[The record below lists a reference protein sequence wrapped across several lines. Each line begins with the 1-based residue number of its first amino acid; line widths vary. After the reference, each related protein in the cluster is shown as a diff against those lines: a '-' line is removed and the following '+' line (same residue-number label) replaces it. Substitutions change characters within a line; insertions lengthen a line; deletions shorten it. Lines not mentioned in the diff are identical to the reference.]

1 MVCILC
7 TEGRDFFF
15 FNHTHHLELAALI
28 LKSNVQNFLLPAG
41 ASKTHQADGCTWS
54 HVRVR
59 RRALIL
65 SEGMRPSFKAWV
77 GAERGVHAGDL
88 WHYRDRANALGRRE
102 VAGSVQVAFLG
113 SS

>member
-1 MVCILC
+1 M
-7 TEGRDFFF
+7 
-15 FNHTHHLELAALI
+15 LI
-28 LKSNVQNFLLPAG
+28 LKSKAQNFILPAG
-41 ASKTHQADGCTWS
+41 AGKTHPADGCTWG

-65 SEGMRPSFKAWV
+65 SEGVGSSFRDEV
-77 GAERGVHAGDL
+77 GAERGVRAGAL
-88 WHYRDRANALGRRE
+88 WHDSDQPHALGRRE